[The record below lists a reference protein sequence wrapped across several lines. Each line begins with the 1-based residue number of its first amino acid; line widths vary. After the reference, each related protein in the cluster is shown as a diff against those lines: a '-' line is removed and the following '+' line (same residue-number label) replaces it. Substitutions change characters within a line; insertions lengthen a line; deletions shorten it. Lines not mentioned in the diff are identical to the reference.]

1 VTADPPPTL
10 SPLVWFPDTS
20 FLYSA
25 SVSESL
31 FRDVREVL
39 ERHPVAYLKIV
50 AGELSAPDIG
60 GWPGMVG
67 TVLGAYAWL
76 GDPLEIRSPKVLS
89 AAWDIQTEVA
99 NSRALKWDG
108 EHLAEAMIIAVAE
121 TAERSTPIMLSEDYD
136 ARVAAINHGI
146 KAMSI
151 HRLLHNMIR
160 QDAISSA
167 RAFEHSEAI
176 RKARRGP
183 IVTEDDLI
191 KGRMGRIGR
200 P

>member
-1 VTADPPPTL
+1 MTVDPPPTPN
-10 SPLVWFPDTS
+10 PLVWFPDTS

-25 SVSESL
+25 SVSEEL
-31 FRDVREVL
+31 FTDVRAVL

-60 GWPGMVG
+60 GWQGMAG

-76 GDPLEIRSPKVLS
+76 GDPVEIRTSKVLS
-89 AAWDIQTEVA
+89 AARDIQLEVA
-99 NSRALKWDG
+99 NSRPLRWDG
-108 EHLAEAMIIAVAE
+108 EHLAEATIIAVAE
-121 TAERSTPIMLSEDYD
+121 TAQRSSPIMLSEDYD

-151 HRLLHNMIR
+151 HRLLHNMVR
-160 QDAISSA
+160 QNTISSA

-176 RKARRGP
+176 RKAKRGP
-183 IVTEDDLI
+183 EVTEEELTR
-191 KGRMGRIGR
+191 GRLGRIGK